1 MWLVC
6 VIKKWH
12 SLIENYG
19 LKVGII
25 LKISLN
31 TKFLSPNCTD
41 ISRLKFVD
49 SFRPQCIDS
58 SCN

>member
-1 MWLVC
+1 MT
-6 VIKKWH
+6 H